1 MFHYL
6 HYEEPVF
13 RPPSEAHSL
22 ILQATVGCSQNDC
35 GFCGMYK
42 MKRFRL
48 RSVEELRADLRAI
61 PAQHRAYVQRVFLA
75 DGDALV
81 YPQEGLET
89 ILEALAATFV
99 NLTRVGIYA
108 SPNSLTTKTVQ
119 ELRCLREKK
128 LRILYFG
135 LESGDA
141 PTLQLA
147 RKGFAPEQMLTL
159 CQKAQEAG
167 LKLSVTAVLGLAG
180 QERSHQHAVATAE
193 WINALSPEYF
203 SLLTMFRRHNDAY
216 FQAIKPLSNG
226 QIIEEALTI
235 VSRLQPQRTI
245 LRSNHVSNILQLAGS
260 YPKDRQRIID
270 QAEAALAEA
279 RRHPDW
285 FRTVPDYRED
295 YYPADDDLG

>member
-1 MFHYL
+1 MFSYFN
-6 HYEEPVF
+6 YEEPVF

-22 ILQATVGCSQNDC
+22 ILQATIGCSQNSC

-42 MKRFRL
+42 MKHFRL
-48 RSVEELRADLRAI
+48 RPVAELLADLQAI
-61 PAQHRAYVQRVFLA
+61 PANHRNYVQRVFLA

-81 YPQEGLET
+81 YPQEGLEA
-89 ILEALAATFV
+89 ILDALAATFPQ
-99 NLTRVGIYA
+99 LTRVGIYA
-108 SPNSLTTKTVQ
+108 SPNSLTTKSV
-119 ELRCLREKK
+119 EGLRRLREKK

-135 LESGDA
+135 LESGDG

-147 RKGFAPEQMLTL
+147 RKGFPPGQMLTL
-159 CQKAQEAG
+159 CRQAQEAG
-167 LKLSVTAVLGLAG
+167 MKLSVTAVLGLAG
-180 QERSHQHAVATAE
+180 QERSHEHAVATAE

-216 FQAIKPLSNG
+216 FRAIRPLSNG
-226 QIIEEALTI
+226 QVIEEALTI
-235 VSRLQPQRTI
+235 VRLLQPQRTI

-260 YPKDRQRIID
+260 YPKDRLKIIV

-285 FRTVPDYRED
+285 FKTVPDYREE